1 MQRLYH
7 ESDTLQ
13 GGSLDHDT
21 EALSRNQYLYHEGLQ
36 VTMWR
41 LPRNQYF
48 ARLFAVKRCA
58 RCQRG
63 IFANELVMRARD
75 LVYHLHCFTCAWCNT
90 ALTQGDYFGLRDNLV
105 YCRGHYELMMHGE
118 SFLPNGTDGT
128 ALLPRYP
135 GLTLLHP
142 GQEAAPSTGA
152 FTPFSG
158 VTGTVRKG
166 RPRKRKATDAVVRE
180 GLLSQTLIFKREP
193 DAAIDEPIAQPAVT
207 GQWLCRGSQCYTLLE
222 TAEGCNLHL
231 SSLES
236 NSSTPAGHTGPQRTK
251 RMRTSFK
258 HHQLRTMKS
267 YFAINQNPDAKD
279 LKQLAQ
285 KTGLSKR
292 VLQVW
297 FQNARAKWRRN
308 NLRQVDHPQ
317 GSQNSQNQQQS
328 SAHVHSPGA
337 TSSFSEPSPC
347 GGGGSAMGA
356 ELPPPAA
363 PQLDYEANPPTM
375 TSLVPR
381 HVSPGG
387 ESLPLTSFQE
397 LF

>member
-1 MQRLYH
+1 
-7 ESDTLQ
+7 
-13 GGSLDHDT
+13 
-21 EALSRNQYLYHEGLQ
+21 
-36 VTMWR
+36 
-41 LPRNQYF
+41 
-48 ARLFAVKRCA
+48 
-58 RCQRG
+58 
-63 IFANELVMRARD
+63 MRARD

-118 SFLPNGTDGT
+118 SFLPNGTEGPS
-128 ALLPRYP
+128 LLPRYP
-135 GLTLLHP
+135 GLTLLHS
-142 GQEAAPSTGA
+142 GQEAASSTGA

-166 RPRKRKATDAVVRE
+166 RPRKRKTTDAVVRE
-180 GLLSQTLIFKREP
+180 GLLSQTLM
-193 DAAIDEPIAQPAVT
+193 
-207 GQWLCRGSQCYTLLE
+207 LE

-231 SSLES
+231 SSLDS
-236 NSSTPAGHTGPQRTK
+236 NSAPSAGHSGPQRTK

-317 GSQNSQNQQQS
+317 GSQNSQNPQQS
-328 SAHVHSPGA
+328 STHVHSPGA

-347 GGGGSAMGA
+347 GGGGSGMGA

-363 PQLDYEANPPTM
+363 PLEYEGNPTM

-381 HVSPGG
+381 HMSPGG